1 MKVARP
7 PLDMTRLSFTKHA
20 LERFAERFPKEV
32 NGDIEISARRIFSM
46 ASEKDSISD
55 LAKIIKMLNNS
66 RIRFEDERFFRRREV
81 LFVVKEKEPHRRFVV
96 LTVEKIKSPS

>member
-32 NGDIEISARRIFSM
+32 NGDIEISARR
-46 ASEKDSISD
+46 
-55 LAKIIKMLNNS
+55 IKMLNNS